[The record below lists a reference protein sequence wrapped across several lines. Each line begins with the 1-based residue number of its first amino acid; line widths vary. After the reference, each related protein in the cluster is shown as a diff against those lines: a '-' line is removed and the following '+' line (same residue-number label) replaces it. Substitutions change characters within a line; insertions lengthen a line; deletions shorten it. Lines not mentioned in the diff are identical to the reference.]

1 MICRRAFRARVSNAR
16 RAQVAG
22 LGKLNEEG

>member
-1 MICRRAFRARVSNAR
+1 MICKRAFRARVSNAR

-22 LGKLNEEG
+22 LGRLDEEG

>member
-1 MICRRAFRARVSNAR
+1 MICRRAFRARVSNAK
-16 RAQVAG
+16 RAQVAS

>member
-22 LGKLNEEG
+22 LGRLDEEG